1 MSNFFAKLTGRLL
14 TVVFGGKPKTITVKS
29 EEEKQE
35 LRELAVKASQ
45 GDQEALEAIQERVTP
60 QQSTNSMAQTLK
72 DAEQAV
78 EEVATQ
84 FKEVEVPWAGAHTGA
99 RCC

>member
-35 LRELAVKASQ
+35 L
-45 GDQEALEAIQERVTP
+45 DFYIQ
-60 QQSTNSMAQTLK
+60 NLK
-72 DAEQAV
+72 EFIMRMSRWLY
-78 EEVATQ
+78 
-84 FKEVEVPWAGAHTGA
+84 FKYFF
-99 RCC
+99 